1 MKVKS
6 KEVNNSVLKV
16 FIVVVTLLVC
26 FDSYLIMQI
35 EEKEEKEESGIFIK
49 ADDIDKNVNKTKEII
64 ENIEESKKVYGT
76 YNVKSDKNSLLQLKE
91 EGNYVLT
98 VNKCDGYLTLEG
110 TYEIRDKKLILNNTA
125 ISDIEN
131 LSNNSEISF
140 TIVDSNTIRLEED
153 IACLY
158 QGILFERNN

>member
-98 VNKCDGYLTLEG
+98 VNKCDGY
-110 TYEIRDKKLILNNTA
+110 
-125 ISDIEN
+125 
-131 LSNNSEISF
+131 
-140 TIVDSNTIRLEED
+140 
-153 IACLY
+153 
-158 QGILFERNN
+158 